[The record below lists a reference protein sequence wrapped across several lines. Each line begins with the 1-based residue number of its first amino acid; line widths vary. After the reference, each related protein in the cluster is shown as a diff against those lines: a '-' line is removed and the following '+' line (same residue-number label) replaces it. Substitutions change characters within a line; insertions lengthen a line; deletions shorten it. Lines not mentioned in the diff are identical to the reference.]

1 MIRSM
6 ASARARSIVIVM
18 SVRSVDYEM
27 PEMRAA
33 CSNAAQSKV
42 TRRHS
47 IALAAGAGGGVST
60 QHGRPPLS
68 VAVAAA
74 ASFSFP
80 SLLLRASFT
89 VSGLKTSSP
98 SPPPSFR
105 FRNGFTGAST
115 EGREEEGKEEGSAHQ
130 AGKAD
135 AGRDRVCE
143 RLRAQ
148 DDEEEGCGGDRARPY
163 LIFLPACPGHDDD
176 HHRAGNSYERTNEWT
191 DG

>member
-1 MIRSM
+1 MDTDFASVTVPQSTVGPGRGRGPGRSSTRRMQTMIRSM

-105 FRNGFTGAST
+105 FRNGFTGAK
-115 EGREEEGKEEGSAHQ
+115 GRGRQGGRQRASGRQGRRRQGSS
-130 AGKAD
+130 
-135 AGRDRVCE
+135 V
-143 RLRAQ
+143 
-148 DDEEEGCGGDRARPY
+148 
-163 LIFLPACPGHDDD
+163 
-176 HHRAGNSYERTNEWT
+176 
-191 DG
+191 